1 MIQCSECEFF
11 HRGPGGQAGFSC
23 DPFTNIKEPECL
35 VKWQLIKLD
44 VLARSHQA
52 TLDMYR
58 RLAPLQEK
66 MFRQMERELDD
77 QEDADRWKYGEEG
90 EDEGDDDEER
100 KG

>member
-1 MIQCSECEFF
+1 MIQCSQCEYF
-11 HRGPGGQAGFSC
+11 HRGPGGQVSFSC

-35 VKWQLIKLD
+35 IKWQLIKLD

-77 QEDADRWKYGEEG
+77 QDEAERWKYGEED
-90 EDEGDDDEER
+90 DETDGGDDEAR
-100 KG
+100 

>member
-11 HRGPGGQAGFSC
+11 HCSPGGQASFSC
-23 DPFTNIKEPECL
+23 DPFRNIKEPECL
-35 VKWQLIKLD
+35 AKWQLIKLE

-66 MFRQMERELDD
+66 MFRHMEREIED
-77 QEDADRWKYGEEG
+77 QEDADSWKYEQ
-90 EDEGDDDEER
+90 DDEEDPDR
-100 KG
+100 PSRE